1 MSGKVIQIPVT
12 YEQRKLNEHGEGYV
26 PCLVT
31 NKWLQFP
38 ETAMHEINIPVKLMA
53 QEDDEEPI
61 QLSELFLSKDD
72 LLRAINAVQ
81 IEK

>member
-1 MSGKVIQIPVT
+1 MSGKIIQIPVT
-12 YEQRKLNEHGEGYV
+12 YEQRKINEHGEGYV

-61 QLSELFLSKDD
+61 QLSELFLSKAD